1 MVSGRR
7 ASESADGAER
17 GALSTR
23 WRVTGFLMVA
33 AAINY
38 ADRVA
43 ISAVFPALREELGLS
58 DVTLGLVGSLFLWSY
73 ALASPFAGVVADRWP
88 RSAVILAALTLWS
101 VVTGL
106 IGFSTGLVM
115 LCVLRVL
122 LGLLESPYL
131 PAAVALLGEHHT
143 AATRARA
150 MSAHSIGL
158 NVGVI
163 FGGAFA
169 GYLAERCGW
178 RAGFWILGGL
188 GLTWALLGRRWLVDV
203 PVPESHRAALR
214 PASAVA
220 AVRRVLAVPS
230 FRLLLVAEMLTGVTS
245 WVFLNWLPLY
255 FRESFQMS
263 LGAAG
268 LVGALMLQG
277 SMVTGIAVGGWVSDR
292 YARADGRRRML
303 LLAGSYLVVS
313 PVLLMFLTRPGFAL
327 VVATIA
333 TFSFLRGFG
342 EASEKAALCEIVPPD
357 GRATAMGCMNT
368 LATAAGGVGVF
379 LAGWFKGA
387 LGLNVVFSASSLLLL
402 ISGLSLA
409 YAYRVT
415 MRRDMARAAAD
426 GFRG

>member
-1 MVSGRR
+1 
-7 ASESADGAER
+7 
-17 GALSTR
+17 
-23 WRVTGFLMVA
+23 MVA

-73 ALASPFAGVVADRWP
+73 ALASPIAGVVADRLP
-88 RSAVILAALTLWS
+88 RSAVILGALTLWS

-106 IGFSTGLVM
+106 IGLSTGLVM
-115 LCVLRVL
+115 LCVLRAL
-122 LGLLESPYL
+122 LGILESPYL
-131 PAAVALLGEHHT
+131 PAAVALLGQHHT
-143 AATRARA
+143 PATRARA

-158 NVGVI
+158 NAGVI

-169 GYLAERCGW
+169 GFLAERYGW
-178 RAGFWILGGL
+178 RAGFWILGGI
-188 GLTWALLGRRWLVDV
+188 GLLWALVGRHWLVDA
-203 PVPESHRAALR
+203 PLRAAGR
-214 PASAVA
+214 TRQATTSAVS
-220 AVRRVLAVPS
+220 AVRRVLAIPS
-230 FRLLLVAEMLTGVTS
+230 FRLLLLAEMLTGVTS
-245 WVFLNWLPLY
+245 WIFLNWLPLY

-277 SMVTGIAVGGWVSDR
+277 AMVVGIAVGGWVSDR
-292 YARADGRRRML
+292 YARHDGRRRML

-313 PVLLMFLTRPGFAL
+313 PVLLLFLTRPGFVL
-327 VVATIA
+327 VVATIS

-387 LGLNVVFSASSLLLL
+387 IGLNVVFSASSVLLL
-402 ISGLSLA
+402 ISGVSLFF
-409 YAYRVT
+409 AYRVT
-415 MRRDMARAAAD
+415 MRRDMARVAAAGGD
-426 GFRG
+426 A

>member
-1 MVSGRR
+1 MSAAAACGR
-7 ASESADGAER
+7 GR
-17 GALSTR
+17 GEGTGLLARR

-33 AAINY
+33 AALNY

-58 DVTLGLVGSLFLWSY
+58 DVTLGLVGSIFLWSY
-73 ALASPFAGVVADRWP
+73 AVASPIAGVVADRLP
-88 RSAVILAALTLWS
+88 RTAVILGALTLWS

-106 IGFSTGLVM
+106 IGLSTGLLM
-115 LCVLRVL
+115 LCVLRAL
-122 LGLLESPYL
+122 LGILESPYL
-131 PAAVALLGEHHT
+131 PAAVALLGQHHPP
-143 AATRARA
+143 ATRARA

-158 NVGVI
+158 NAGVI

-169 GYLAERCGW
+169 GFLAERYGW
-178 RAGFWILGGL
+178 RTGFLILGGL
-188 GLTWALLGRRWLVDV
+188 GLVWALLGRRWLQEPVAV
-203 PVPESHRAALR
+203 PRGTSAAGSNSWL
-214 PASAVA
+214 A
-220 AVRRVLAVPS
+220 AVGRVLAIPS
-230 FRLLLVAEMLTGVTS
+230 FRLLLLAEMLTGVTT
-245 WVFLNWLPLY
+245 WIFLNWLPLY

-263 LGAAG
+263 LGTAG

-277 SMVTGIAVGGWVSDR
+277 AMVTGIAVGGWFSDR
-292 YARADGRRRML
+292 YAREDGRRRML
-303 LLAGSYLVVS
+303 LLAGSYLIVS
-313 PVLLMFLTRPGFAL
+313 PVLLLFLTRPGFAL

-342 EASEKAALCEIVPPD
+342 EASEKAALCEIVPPH

-387 LGLNVVFSASSLLLL
+387 LGLNVVFSASSVLLL
-402 ISGLSLA
+402 ISGLSLF

-415 MRRDMARAAAD
+415 MRRDMARVAAAGTD
-426 GFRG
+426 G

>member
-1 MVSGRR
+1 MSAH
-7 ASESADGAER
+7 ASPQRVDADRSAPG
-17 GALSTR
+17 SPR

-43 ISAVFPALREELGLS
+43 ISAVFPALREELELS

-73 ALASPFAGVVADRWP
+73 ALASPIAGVVADRLP
-88 RSAVILAALTLWS
+88 RSAVILGALTLWS

-106 IGFSTGLVM
+106 IGLSTGLVM
-115 LCVLRVL
+115 LCVLRAL
-122 LGLLESPYL
+122 LGILESPYL

-143 AATRARA
+143 PATRARA

-158 NVGVI
+158 NAGMI

-169 GYLAERCGW
+169 GYLAEWYGW
-178 RAGFWILGGL
+178 RAGFWILGGI
-188 GLTWALLGRRWLVDV
+188 GLLWALAGRRWLADA
-203 PVPESHRAALR
+203 PLRAAGR
-214 PASAVA
+214 TKQATSSAVS
-220 AVRRVLAVPS
+220 AVRRVLAIPS
-230 FRLLLVAEMLTGVTS
+230 FRLLLLAEMLTGVTT
-245 WVFLNWLPLY
+245 WIFLNWLPLY

-277 SMVTGIAVGGWVSDR
+277 AMVAGIAVGGWVSDR
-292 YARADGRRRML
+292 FARQDGRRRML
-303 LLAGSYLVVS
+303 LLAGSYLLVS
-313 PVLLMFLTRPGFAL
+313 PVLLLFLTRPGFVL
-327 VVATIA
+327 VVATIS

-357 GRATAMGCMNT
+357 GRGTAMGCMNT

-387 LGLNVVFSASSLLLL
+387 IGLNVVFSASSGLLL
-402 ISGLSLA
+402 ISGVSLFF
-409 YAYRVT
+409 AYRVT
-415 MRRDMARAAAD
+415 MRRDMARVAAAAGD
-426 GFRG
+426 A

>member
-1 MVSGRR
+1 M
-7 ASESADGAER
+7 SARVVPEQAQDEGTGLR
-17 GALSTR
+17 SPR

-73 ALASPFAGVVADRWP
+73 ALASPIAGVVADRLP
-88 RSAVILAALTLWS
+88 RSAVILGALTLWS

-106 IGFSTGLVM
+106 IGLSTGLAM

-122 LGLLESPYL
+122 LGILESPYL
-131 PAAVALLGEHHT
+131 PAAVALLGEHHPT
-143 AATRARA
+143 ATRARA

-158 NVGVI
+158 NAGVI

-169 GYLAERCGW
+169 GYLAERYGW
-178 RAGFWILGGL
+178 RAGFWILGGI
-188 GLTWALLGRRWLVDV
+188 GLLWSLAGRRWLVDA
-203 PVPESHRAALR
+203 PLRAAGR
-214 PASAVA
+214 TTQATTSAVA
-220 AVRRVLAVPS
+220 AVRRVLSIPS
-230 FRLLLVAEMLTGVTS
+230 FRLLLLAEMLTGVTT
-245 WVFLNWLPLY
+245 WIFLNWLPLY

-268 LVGALMLQG
+268 LMGALMLQG
-277 SMVTGIAVGGWVSDR
+277 AMVAGIAVGGWVSDR
-292 YARADGRRRML
+292 FARHDGRRRMF

-313 PVLLMFLTRPGFAL
+313 PVLLLFLTRPGFAL

-342 EASEKAALCEIVPPD
+342 EASEKAALCEIVPAD

-387 LGLNVVFSASSLLLL
+387 LGLNLVFSASSVLLL
-402 ISGLSLA
+402 ISGLSLFF
-409 YAYRVT
+409 AYRFT
-415 MRRDMARAAAD
+415 MQRDMARVAAID
-426 GFRG
+426 QSP